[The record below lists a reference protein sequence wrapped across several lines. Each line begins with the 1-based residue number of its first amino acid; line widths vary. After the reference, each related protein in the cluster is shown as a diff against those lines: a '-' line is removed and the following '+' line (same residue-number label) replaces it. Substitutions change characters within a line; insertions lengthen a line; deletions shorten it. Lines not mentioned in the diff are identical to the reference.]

1 MAKDGTRRGG
11 ARVGA
16 GRKPKTLTQKINDGN
31 SAQTMLEPV
40 GLLPDD
46 TDISDLP
53 LLKEF
58 MMAEQKCGVPL
69 DSETIYMELYHYLKS
84 RGCETLVNQQL
95 IEQYVMSVARWIQ
108 CEQAI
113 SATGFISKHPTT
125 GGAIASPYVQ
135 MSQSYL
141 KQANSIW
148 YQINQIVKENSSGTY
163 QVSGD
168 PMELLLNSGE

>member
-16 GRKPKTLTQKINDGN
+16 GRKPKPLTDKI
-31 SAQTMLEPV
+31 SESKPAQSMLEPME
-40 GLLPDD
+40 LLPDD
-46 TDISDLP
+46 EISDLP
-53 LLKEF
+53 LLKDF
-58 MMAEQKCGVPL
+58 MTAEQKCGVSL

-84 RGCETLVNQQL
+84 RGCETLVSQQL
-95 IEQYVMSVARWIQ
+95 MEQYVMSVARWIQ

-125 GGAIASPYVQ
+125 GGAIASPFVQ
-135 MSQSYL
+135 MSQSYM
-141 KQANSIW
+141 KQINAIW